1 CHRLPLLPRRHP
13 LVFSSARASPPPT
26 PPRLLLLSSQAA
38 AAAAAAGGGAVCDG
52 RRRRL
57 PRRRLLRRG
66 LRWRGLRRC
75 WRRLAGASAAGG
87 SWQRAAK
94 TQRRL
99 SPPPFAGSP
108 PPSSALPSSGGSGR
122 PHARLRERSAA
133 ATSVVFQRLAGA
145 SSPSILASARWLFLA
160 VGGEEDATSIIHGE
174 RRGGRRLR
182 FLELCSCVH

>member
-38 AAAAAAGGGAVCDG
+38 AAAAMA
-52 RRRRL
+52 R
-57 PRRRLLRRG
+57 
-66 LRWRGLRRC
+66 RRC